1 MISDGSI
8 PDVGVNSYNFFMEDI
23 KLMKDNNIFH
33 YRLSISW
40 ARIIP
45 KGLKGSDLNQAGIN
59 HYRTLL

>member
-8 PDVGVNSYNFFMEDI
+8 PDVGVNSYNLFMDDI

-40 ARIIP
+40 ARIVP
-45 KGLKGSDLNQAGIN
+45 KGLKGSDLN
-59 HYRTLL
+59 